1 MRRRSRIGVIADI
14 LTEALNGANKTRV
27 MYRANLNFLRF
38 ERYVS
43 ELLKKELIVELN
55 NPSSGVVYQTT
66 DKGRELLR
74 VLKKAQDFIP
84 L

>member
-1 MRRRSRIGVIADI
+1 MRRRSRMEVIADI
-14 LTEALNGANKTRV
+14 LVEALNGANKTRV

-38 ERYVS
+38 ERYLS
-43 ELLKKELIVELN
+43 ELLEKELMVELN
-55 NPSSGVVYQTT
+55 NPRSGVIYRTT

-74 VLKKAQDFIP
+74 MLKKVQETIH